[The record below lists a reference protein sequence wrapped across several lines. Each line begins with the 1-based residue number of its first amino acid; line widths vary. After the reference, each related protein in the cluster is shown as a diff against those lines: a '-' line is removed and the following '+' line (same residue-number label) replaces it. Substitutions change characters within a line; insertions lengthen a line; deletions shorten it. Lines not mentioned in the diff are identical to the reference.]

1 MIRKAPGLNTSSM
14 ADISFLLLTFF
25 LLTSSINNTE
35 QGIQVQ
41 LSPPLKENEK
51 PVAVNE
57 RNVLKVTVDANDQL
71 FVNENPLYDIRELK
85 NVVKKFISN
94 TDNNPTMSVVKL
106 KHIEEFGTEEPVSGG
121 IVFLQCDRNT
131 SYKTYIATQDQ
142 LMAAFEELRQEY
154 ALAKFGK
161 NFDKLTKLQRK
172 GVQKVI
178 PLSISEIATYYQE
191 EEK

>member
-1 MIRKAPGLNTSSM
+1 MIRKVPGLNTSSM

-25 LLTSSINNTE
+25 LLTSYINSE

-41 LSPPLKENEK
+41 LSPPLEEKEK
-51 PVAVNE
+51 PIPVNE
-57 RNVLKVTVDANDQL
+57 RNVLKVMVDANDQL
-71 FVNENPLYDIRELK
+71 LVNETPLYDIRELK
-85 NVVKKFISN
+85 NVVKKFITN
-94 TDNNPTMSVVKL
+94 TDNNPAMSIVKL
-106 KHIEEFGTEEPVSGG
+106 KYIEEFGTEEPVSSG

-142 LMAAFEELRQEY
+142 LMTAFEELRQEF
-154 ALAKFGK
+154 ALSKFGK
-161 NFDKLTKLQRK
+161 NFDKLTKSQRK
-172 GVQKVI
+172 GIQKVI